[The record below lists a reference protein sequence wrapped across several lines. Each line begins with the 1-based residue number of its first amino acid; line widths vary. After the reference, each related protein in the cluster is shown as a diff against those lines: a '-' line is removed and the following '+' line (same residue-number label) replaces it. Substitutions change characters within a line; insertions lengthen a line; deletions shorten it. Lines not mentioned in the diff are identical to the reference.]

1 MTDPRELPAD
11 AQPRLETGTVTFV
24 FTDLEGSTR
33 LLATLRDDYGEL
45 LVGYH
50 DLVGSIFA
58 RHGGTELDRA
68 GDGLFHSFTSAR
80 RAVTAAL
87 EAQQQIA
94 SHAWPAGATVRAR
107 MGLHTGEPTA
117 TERAGYVGMDVHRA
131 ARMAAAGHGGQLL
144 LSQTTRDLVANDLPA
159 GTSLT
164 DLGEHWLK
172 DLAQPEHLYQLN
184 SPGAPAAFAPLRSLV
199 TLPNNL
205 PRHMSSFVGRR
216 HDVDEVRQLTT
227 EAPLTTLTGPGGV
240 GKTRL
245 GLQVA
250 AELVDTFVDGAWLVE
265 LETLTDD
272 RLVAQQVAVTLGIAE
287 ASDADANQALLGHLR
302 SREALLI
309 LDNCEHVI
317 EASARLAND
326 LLRSCPGLRILATSR
341 EALGVAGE
349 RIYPVRSLS
358 LPANTKAVSVEQTA
372 QFEAVSLFSE
382 RARAADPTF
391 SLTEDNVA
399 AVIEIC
405 RRLDGIPLAIE
416 LAAARVRALSV
427 QQIAER
433 LDDRFRLLTG
443 GSRTVMPR
451 HQTLRAAIDWS
462 FGLLPDAERA
472 VLWRLSVF
480 AGNFTLEAVE
490 AVCIGPDVESY
501 EVIDHLT
508 RLVEKSLVNRQLD
521 HYRLLETVRG
531 YAREHSLEAGES
543 EGAYARHRD
552 WYLKLVREAAPAFFR
567 GPESAAWLDRLEAEH
582 DNLRAALA
590 WSLNEP
596 GGAPAALE
604 LGAGLWRFWEIRG
617 YLFEGRESLER
628 VLAMTAGEPSAIR
641 ADVLTGAAILAA
653 GQGDHGAAVRLHEQ
667 SLRTHEQLG
676 DGQSVQYALHNLANA
691 ALHQGDHQRARELYE
706 KAILLRAKGDP
717 SIAFALVNL
726 ADACDRQGDQDAARE
741 RYDEAIQ
748 AAAGDVWA
756 TAYVLGSYGQSAMRH
771 GDHSAARERYQQALA
786 IYRQMGDAR
795 GEARLMTLLADVA
808 NEEGDAVGA
817 RSMLYE
823 ALQTRCRLGDVPAIC
838 AALERF
844 SAVVPPS
851 EAAAATRILAAAS
864 TMRERTGARLSMADQ
879 AALDQDMARLQEEL
893 GSAFQISWREGRA
906 ATLDAALRDAAALAG
921 G

>member
-1 MTDPRELPAD
+1 MTSPEASPPAN
-11 AQPRLETGTVTFV
+11 APSVPGGTVTFV

-33 LLATLRDDYGEL
+33 LLGALRDVYAEL
-45 LVGYH
+45 LAGYH
-50 DLVGSIFA
+50 DLVGTIFA
-58 RHGGTELDRA
+58 GHGGTELDRA

-80 RAVTAAL
+80 RAVAAAV
-87 EAQQQIA
+87 EAQDAIA
-94 SHAWPAGATVRAR
+94 RHDWPAGATVRAR
-107 MGLHTGEPTA
+107 MGLHTGEPTQ
-117 TERAGYVGMDVHRA
+117 TERSGYVGMDVHRA
-131 ARMAAAGHGGQLL
+131 ARIAAAGHGGQLL
-144 LSQTTRDLVANDLPA
+144 LSQTTRELIATDLPT

-184 SPGAPAAFAPLRSLV
+184 GPNAPAAFPPLRSLV

-205 PRHMSSFVGRR
+205 PRNLSSFVGRR
-216 HDVDEVRQLTT
+216 QDVAEVRQLTT

-245 GLQVA
+245 CLQVA
-250 AELVDTFVDGAWLVE
+250 AELVDTFADGAWLIE
-265 LETLTDD
+265 LETLTDG
-272 RLVAQQVAVTLGIAE
+272 RLVAQQVAVALSIAE

-317 EASARLAND
+317 EDAARLAND
-326 LLRSCPGLRILATSR
+326 LLRACHGLRILATSR

-358 LPANTKAVSVEQTA
+358 LPADATQLSLKHAAE
-372 QFEAVSLFSE
+372 FEAVSLFDE

-391 SLTEDNVA
+391 ALIDENVG

-462 FGLLPDAERA
+462 FGLLPEGERA

-480 AGNFTLEAVE
+480 AGNFTLDAAE
-490 AVCIGPDVESY
+490 AVCIGSDVESF
-501 EVIDHLT
+501 EVIEHLT
-508 RLVEKSLVNRQLD
+508 RLVEKSLVNRQQD

-543 EGAYARHRD
+543 EGAFARHRD
-552 WYLKLVREAAPAFFR
+552 WYLGLVREAAPTFFR
-567 GPESAAWLDRLEAEH
+567 GPESAPWLDRLDAEH

-590 WSLNEP
+590 WSLDEP
-596 GGAPAALE
+596 NGTGAALE
-604 LGAGLWRFWEIRG
+604 LVAGLWRFWEIRG
-617 YLFEGRESLER
+617 YLVEGRQWLER
-628 VLAMTAGEPSAIR
+628 ALAVTSKDVSPMR
-641 ADVLTGAAILAA
+641 ADVLTGAGILAA
-653 GQGDHGAAVRLHEQ
+653 GQGDHAAAVAFHED
-667 SLRTHEQLG
+667 SLRIHEQLG
-676 DGQSVQYALHNLANA
+676 DRLSRQYAMHNLANA

-706 KAILLRAKGDP
+706 KAILLRGRDDP

-726 ADACDRQGDQDAARE
+726 ADVCDRQGDYDAARQ
-741 RYDEAIQ
+741 RYDEAIEE
-748 AAAGDVWA
+748 AAGDVWA

-771 GDHSAARERYQQALA
+771 GDHSTARERYEQALGT
-786 IYRQMGDAR
+786 YRQMGDQR
-795 GEARLMTLLADVA
+795 SEARLMTLIADSSSA
-808 NEEGDAVGA
+808 EGDEASA
-817 RSMLYE
+817 RSMLYD
-823 ALQTRCRLGDVPAIC
+823 ALQIRCRLGDAPGIC
-838 AALERF
+838 AALERI
-844 SAVVPPS
+844 SAAVS
-851 EAAAATRILAAAS
+851 ASDAARATRILAAAAA
-864 TMRERTGARLSMADQ
+864 MRDRTGARLSLKDQ
-879 AALDQDMARLQEEL
+879 AAVDQQMAQLQQTL
-893 GSAFQISWREGRA
+893 GADFQDVWRGGRA
-906 ATLDAALRDAAALAG
+906 ASLDDAVRDAEAAVG
-921 G
+921 R